1 MGLWGQIALGTAV
14 MSLCAAVHIGLIVVA
29 MKPLSRMDAHFRD
42 HFTIVRAGLL
52 IGSGFA
58 LTVFGH
64 TVQVWIWALAL
75 LLLGAFQTIEL
86 SVYFALA
93 SFTTL
98 GYGDI
103 TLGEDIR
110 VFGAFSAVTGMLTFG
125 VSTAFLVGL
134 IGRALPKNLH

>member
-1 MGLWGQIALGTAV
+1 MGLWAQIALGTAV
-14 MSLCAAVHIGLIVVA
+14 MSLCATVHIGLIVLA
-29 MKPLSRMDAHFRD
+29 MKPLSRMDSRFRD

-64 TVQVWIWALAL
+64 TVQVWIWAVSL
-75 LLLGAFQTIEL
+75 LLLGTFETAEV
-86 SVYFALA
+86 SVYFSLA

-98 GYGDI
+98 GYGDV

-134 IGRALPKNLH
+134 IARALPKNLH

>member
-1 MGLWGQIALGTAV
+1 M
-14 MSLCAAVHIGLIVVA
+14 
-29 MKPLSRMDAHFRD
+29 
-42 HFTIVRAGLL
+42 
-52 IGSGFA
+52 
-58 LTVFGH
+58 
-64 TVQVWIWALAL
+64 QVWIWALAL